1 MQSQNCFL
9 SIDCSITQVGDEMTT
24 KTEMQDFMAWFG
36 RRLLRW
42 AAAVASVPLAA
53 WRMLTRCHT
62 LLFVIVVIQS
72 SLLVMAVAD
81 GMGIHPVRNF
91 NQLQIVI
98 GIWGAAI
105 LVLLVGRQF
114 YQFRREREQL
124 MHTLRDSDSN

>member
-24 KTEMQDFMAWFG
+24 KTEMQDFMAWLG

-42 AAAVASVPLAA
+42 VAAVASVPLAV
-53 WRMLTRCHT
+53 WRMLTRCDT
-62 LLFVIVVIQS
+62 LIFVISVIQS
-72 SLLVMAVAD
+72 SILVMAIAD
-81 GMGIHPVRNF
+81 GRGIHPVRDF
-91 NQLQIVI
+91 DQMQVII
-98 GIWGAAI
+98 GIWAAVI